1 MRPLSRNEEKAADA
15 LEGVLW
21 CIAMVAVGGWLLAGR
36 IAGRSG
42 RSGCGERCLPAVV
55 AAAASAA
62 AVRVPARALSNSQ

>member
-1 MRPLSRNEEKAADA
+1 LRMRPLSRNEEKAADA

-42 RSGCGERCLPAVV
+42 CGERCLPAVV

-62 AVRVPARALSNSQ
+62 AVRIPARALSNSQ